1 MNTHVITVDQHRNRQ
16 TIQQFLAAVL
26 IAIISMICLAA
37 PVSANNRDVQDNA
50 DVLNKQTENYIKSV
64 NDNQMAK
71 IKGHPQIAVMTI
83 KTTDS
88 EPIEDYAQEMFD
100 KYKFGTKGY
109 DNGVLLLIATK
120 DHKVRMQTGY
130 GIESVL
136 PDAYVDEL
144 VSDKVKADFKKN
156 DFSAGTRTMVKHMSA
171 RIVKDQRYF
180 RSKSDVTTY
189 QHVGDTAMK
198 ILLYAGLAVLG
209 IAAVIHGA
217 TFSVVSVN
225 RHRKRQIVIAAAA
238 DITNHVVPT
247 IANKLKPADQ
257 QLIDQLTLEQLC
269 RQCPPIAAA
278 FKDPD
283 SINRFIDSDTEL
295 VNRNLLKQFID
306 YLLNFW
312 VMTALAQ
319 QRMTANSI
327 NVRQL
332 FINPHVPSQICKS
345 ISDVFYNWAGLTSGD
360 VTYVLTDYY
369 TPSDRLAAFVT
380 LRSAMIRMSDN
391 DIARLAQQAAAK
403 WQSDTSH
410 ELSEADQYLAL
421 DPSVLDQ
428 IVDDAVTEKSATTY
442 FHRYLGNAAP
452 ARNAMIDQLLDQ
464 KPQQTPED
472 LIASLQ
478 TSLVDQYLATV
489 KQTITD
495 KLDNLLVRQHNQ
507 QIDREFTQ
515 KLHQAP
521 IYDPT
526 DRLQQQFIDELSV
539 HQKESFLN
547 ENNFDA
553 AIAAAITTGVAILAA
568 NASENSSDHQS
579 HWHESSTSMHS
590 GSNDDSSW
598 FDDGDDSFWDD
609 DSSSSSDDDDFFGGG
624 GFSGGGGFFG
634 GDGGFSGGGG
644 GTASW

>member
-1 MNTHVITVDQHRNRQ
+1 MNEHVITVDQHRKRQ
-16 TIQQFLAAVL
+16 TIRQFAAVVL

-37 PVSANNRDVQDNA
+37 PASANNRDVQDNA
-50 DVLNKQTENYIKSV
+50 DVLNTQTENYIKSV

-83 KTTDS
+83 KTTDG

-144 VSDKVKADFKKN
+144 VSDQVKADFKKN
-156 DFSAGTRTMVKHMSA
+156 DFSAGTRTMVKKMSA

-238 DITNHVVPT
+238 DITNHVAPT
-247 IANKLKPADQ
+247 IANKLKPTDQ
-257 QLIDQLTLEQLC
+257 QLIDQLTFEQLC

-283 SINRFIDSDTEL
+283 SLNRFINSDTEL

-345 ISDVFYNWAGLTSGD
+345 ISDVFYNWAGLTAGD
-360 VTYVLTDYY
+360 VTYVLADYY

-391 DIARLAQQAAAK
+391 DIASLAQQAAAK

-421 DPSVLDQ
+421 DPSALDQ
-428 IVDDAVTEKSATTY
+428 IVDNAVTEKSATTY
-442 FHRYLGNAAP
+442 FHRYLGSAAP

-472 LIASLQ
+472 LIKSLQ

-495 KLDNLLVRQHNQ
+495 KLDNLLARQHNQ

-515 KLHQAP
+515 KLRQAP

-526 DRLQQQFIDELSV
+526 DRLQQQYIDGLSV
-539 HQKESFLN
+539 HQKESFLS

-553 AIAAAITTGVAILAA
+553 AIAAAIATGVAILVA
-568 NASENSSDHQS
+568 NVSENSSDHQS
-579 HWHESSTSMHS
+579 HWHESSASMHS

-598 FDDGDDSFWDD
+598 FDDDDSFWND
-609 DSSSSSDDDDFFGGG
+609 DSSSSSDDDDFF
-624 GFSGGGGFFG
+624 GGGGFFG

>member
-1 MNTHVITVDQHRNRQ
+1 MNEHVITVDQHRNRRA
-16 TIQQFLAAVL
+16 IQQFVAAVL

-37 PVSANNRDVQDNA
+37 PASANNRDVQDNA

-83 KTTDS
+83 KTTDG

-144 VSDKVKADFKKN
+144 VSDQVKADFKKN

-180 RSKSDVTTY
+180 RSKSDVTAY

-247 IANKLKPADQ
+247 IANKLKPTDQ

-269 RQCPPIAAA
+269 RQCPPIADA

-283 SINRFIDSDTEL
+283 SLERFIDSDTEL

-345 ISDVFYNWAGLTSGD
+345 ISDVFYNWAGLTAGD
-360 VTYVLTDYY
+360 VTYVLADYY

-380 LRSAMIRMSDN
+380 LRSAMIRMNDN
-391 DIARLAQQAAAK
+391 DIASLAQQAAAK
-403 WQSDTSH
+403 WQSDALH

-421 DPSVLDQ
+421 DPDTLDQ

-442 FHRYLGNAAP
+442 FHRYLGSAAP

-464 KPQQTPED
+464 KPQQAPEG
-472 LIASLQ
+472 LIKSLQ

-539 HQKESFLN
+539 HQKESYLN
-547 ENNFDA
+547 EHNFDA

-568 NASENSSDHQS
+568 NASENSCDCQS
-579 HWHESSTSMHS
+579 HWHESSASMHS

-598 FDDGDDSFWDD
+598 FDDDDDSFWDD

-624 GFSGGGGFFG
+624 GFDGGGFFG

>member
-1 MNTHVITVDQHRNRQ
+1 MNEHVITVDQHRNRHA
-16 TIQQFLAAVL
+16 IQQFVAAVL

-83 KTTDS
+83 KTTDG

-144 VSDKVKADFKKN
+144 VSDQVKADFKKN
-156 DFSAGTRTMVKHMSA
+156 DFSAGTQTMVKKMSA

-180 RSKSDVTTY
+180 RSKSDASTY

-198 ILLYAGLAVLG
+198 VLLYVGLAVLG
-209 IAAVIHGA
+209 IAVVIHGA
-217 TFSVVSVN
+217 IFSVVSVN
-225 RHRKRQIVIAAAA
+225 RNQKRQIVIAAAA

-283 SINRFIDSDTEL
+283 SLKRFINSDTKL
-295 VNRNLLKQFID
+295 VKRNLLKQFID

-319 QRMTANSI
+319 QRMPANSI

-345 ISDVFYNWAGLTSGD
+345 ISDVFYNWAGLTAGD
-360 VTYVLTDYY
+360 VTYVLADYY
-369 TPSDRLAAFVT
+369 TPSDRLASFAA

-442 FHRYLGNAAP
+442 FRRYLGSAAP

-472 LIASLQ
+472 LIKSLQ

-489 KQTITD
+489 KQTIAD

-507 QIDREFTQ
+507 QIEREFTQ

-526 DRLQQQFIDELSV
+526 DRLQQQYIDELSV

-547 ENNFDA
+547 EHNFDA
-553 AIAAAITTGVAILAA
+553 AIAAAIATGVAILAS
-568 NASENSSDHQS
+568 NVSENSSDHQS

-598 FDDGDDSFWDD
+598 FDDDDDSFWDD

-624 GFSGGGGFFG
+624 GFFG

>member
-1 MNTHVITVDQHRNRQ
+1 MNEQTITVEHHHWRQ
-16 TIQQFLAAVL
+16 LIQQFAAAVL
-26 IAIISMICLAA
+26 ITIISMICLAV

-83 KTTDS
+83 KTTDG

-136 PDAYVDEL
+136 PDAYVDDL

-180 RSKSDVTTY
+180 RSKSDVTAY

-238 DITNHVVPT
+238 DITNHVAPT

-269 RQCPPIAAA
+269 RQCPPIADA

-283 SINRFIDSDTEL
+283 SVNRFIDSDTEL

-319 QRMTANSI
+319 QRMPANSI

-345 ISDVFYNWAGLTSGD
+345 ISDVFYNWAGLTAGD
-360 VTYVLTDYY
+360 VTYVLADYY
-369 TPSDRLAAFVT
+369 TPSDRLAAFVA
-380 LRSAMIRMSDN
+380 LRSAMIRMNDN
-391 DIARLAQQAAAK
+391 DIASLAQQAAAK

-410 ELSEADQYLAL
+410 TLSEADQYLAL
-421 DPSVLDQ
+421 DPDTLDQ

-442 FHRYLGNAAP
+442 FYRYLGSAAP

-464 KPQQTPED
+464 KPQQAPEG
-472 LIASLQ
+472 LIKSLQ

-489 KQTITD
+489 KQTIAD

-539 HQKESFLN
+539 HQKESYLN
-547 ENNFDA
+547 EHNFDA

-568 NASENSSDHQS
+568 NASENSSDCQS

-598 FDDGDDSFWDD
+598 FNDDDDSFWDD

-624 GFSGGGGFFG
+624 GFDGGGFFG

>member
-1 MNTHVITVDQHRNRQ
+1 MNEHVITVDQHRNRH
-16 TIQQFLAAVL
+16 TIQQFVAAVL
-26 IAIISMICLAA
+26 IAIISIICLAA
-37 PVSANNRDVQDNA
+37 PVSANNRDVKDDA
-50 DVLNKQTENYIKSV
+50 VVLNKQTENYIKSV

-83 KTTDS
+83 KTTDG
-88 EPIEDYAQEMFD
+88 EPIENYAQEMFD

-130 GIESVL
+130 GIESAL

-144 VSDKVKADFKKN
+144 VSDQVKADFKKN
-156 DFSAGTRTMVKHMSA
+156 DFSAGTRTMVKKMSA
-171 RIVKDQRYF
+171 KIVKDQDDL
-180 RSKSDVTTY
+180 RSKSAVTTY
-189 QHVGDTAMK
+189 QHVADNASNV
-198 ILLYAGLAVLG
+198 LLYAGLVVLG
-209 IAAVIHGA
+209 IAVVTYGA
-217 TFSVVSVN
+217 TFSVISVN
-225 RHRKRQIVIAAAA
+225 RNQKRQIVIAAAA

-257 QLIDQLTLEQLC
+257 QLIDQLTFEQLC
-269 RQCPPIAAA
+269 RQCPPIADA
-278 FKDPD
+278 FKNPD
-283 SINRFIDSDTEL
+283 SLNRFIDSDTEL

-345 ISDVFYNWAGLTSGD
+345 ISDVFYNWAGLTAGD
-360 VTYVLTDYY
+360 VAYVLADYY

-391 DIARLAQQAAAK
+391 DIASLAQQAAAK

-410 ELSEADQYLAL
+410 VLSEADQYLSL

-428 IVDDAVTEKSATTY
+428 IVDDAVTEKSAATY
-442 FHRYLGNAAP
+442 FHRYLGSAAP

-464 KPQQTPED
+464 KPQQTPEG
-472 LIASLQ
+472 LIKSLQ
-478 TSLVDQYLATV
+478 TSLVDQYLVTV

-539 HQKESFLN
+539 YQKESFLS

-568 NASENSSDHQS
+568 NASENSSEHQS
-579 HWHESSTSMHS
+579 HWHESSASMHS

-598 FDDGDDSFWDD
+598 FNVDDDDDSFWDS
-609 DSSSSSDDDDFFGGG
+609 DSSSSSDDDDFF
-624 GFSGGGGFFG
+624 GGGGFFG